1 VPEDLSAAPTTD
13 EHLLPAEYPARW
25 DADVVLADGSTA
37 RVRPIRPDDGQRVRD
52 FHARQSPE
60 SIYFRYFTPHPT
72 LSDREV
78 EQLTHIDYV
87 DRMAFVAL
95 RDDVMVGVA
104 RYDRWPTRSE
114 AEVAFFVDD
123 AHRGL
128 GLATLL
134 LEYLAAAAGEA
145 GISAFTATVLPSN
158 RRMVSVFHQAGYE
171 TTSSFEEGVIEVRLD
186 LRPTPEALV
195 AIDDRA
201 RRAEERAVRLLLA
214 PRSVAVVGAS
224 RQRGSVGH
232 EVLRNLLHHEFAGPI
247 YPVNRAVDHVA
258 GVRAVP
264 SLAAIDDRVDLAV
277 ICVPAAEVPAV
288 IEDCGRCQVPAV
300 IVLSAGF
307 AESGPEGEALSAAVL
322 RLARRFGIRL
332 LGPNC
337 LGVINTDPDVR
348 LHATFAT
355 PQPRRGRVAL
365 LAESGTIGGVILDHM
380 GAVGLGVSSFAAIG
394 NRADVSAND
403 MLQWWATDP
412 RTDIVLL
419 NIESFGNP
427 RRFSRIARQLARQKP
442 VVAVKSGRSARAYPD
457 DDGGDLPVATVG
469 ALLRQTGVVRVDTL
483 AELLDVARVLV
494 ATPLPAGGRVAVVG
508 NTGGSLVTAADAC
521 IDAGLE
527 LADPDPAIHEVL
539 GVGATKLRH
548 NPLDLGYQATAG
560 DVERVLRG
568 LLDDDA
574 VDSVLAVCAPSPG
587 LRTADLVRAIQAAR
601 ATAPA
606 KPLVASLFGPHT
618 PVITPPPI
626 LPTPSTPPAPT
637 SPPVPTAADAPGMVP
652 SGWPMGGAAP
662 VDAGGAV
669 DGAASA
675 SAGPGAE
682 STHDTAVVPAGWPLG
697 GAAPAVSGGGPGA
710 SAGVAV
716 GGALVDG
723 GQGLGSEAPTVP
735 VFDFPDAA
743 AHALGQVTRYARW
756 RAEPE
761 GRFVEPEGVVVA
773 DVLEAAAAALARHGE
788 GWLPPSEVAGLLQS
802 VGLEPIPA
810 RVVDDADAAV
820 AAAHELG
827 YPVAVKLLARDRL
840 AKSEAAGLALD
851 VYGDDHLRATCAR
864 MVEARGG
871 GAFPVMVQRMA
882 VPGVDVAVALADHP
896 LVGPVLTL
904 NAGGVATPVSAPQVQ
919 VLPLTDVDARRC
931 IELSPM
937 AALLDAP
944 ARARLEDLLLRV
956 GALSEAAEEVVALEL
971 NPVIVTGEAAAIADA
986 QVRLAPVA
994 RNPLPPVRRL

>member
-1 VPEDLSAAPTTD
+1 MPEDLSAAPTTD

-52 FHARQSPE
+52 FHSRQSPE

-337 LGVINTDPDVR
+337 LGVINTDPEVR

-483 AELLDVARVLV
+483 AELLDVARVLA

-587 LRTADLVRAIQAAR
+587 LRTTDLVRAIQSAR

-618 PVITPPPI
+618 PVISPPPI
-626 LPTPSTPPAPT
+626 LPSLAPPPGPAPT
-637 SPPVPTAADAPGMVP
+637 GSVPPAGAGGMAPAGSAPTGAPAGPAARRPTVHDPAPTGEGRYGLPDTVGEASALVP
-652 SGWPMGGAAP
+652 SGWPLGGAAP
-662 VDAGGAV
+662 VDAGGAPG
-669 DGAASA
+669 GAASTP
-675 SAGPGAE
+675 AGQDAE
-682 STHDTAVVPAGWPLG
+682 STHDRAVVPAGWPLG

-723 GQGLGSEAPTVP
+723 GQDLGPGAPTVP

-773 DVLEAAAAALARHGE
+773 DVLEAAAAALAEHGE
-788 GWLPPSEVAGLLQS
+788 GWLPPREVDGLLQS

-904 NAGGVATPVSAPQVQ
+904 NAGGVATPVSAPQV
-919 VLPLTDVDARRC
+919 
-931 IELSPM
+931 
-937 AALLDAP
+937 
-944 ARARLEDLLLRV
+944 
-956 GALSEAAEEVVALEL
+956 
-971 NPVIVTGEAAAIADA
+971 
-986 QVRLAPVA
+986 
-994 RNPLPPVRRL
+994 

>member
-1 VPEDLSAAPTTD
+1 MARPDGVAGPSLGAVPDEPSAVVDGGGGEAGVGAGGGDAGGVVGGEGAAAGGVTTG
-13 EHLLPAEYPARW
+13 EHQLPAGYPARW

-37 RVRPIRPDDGQRVRD
+37 RVRPVRPDDAQRFLD

-60 SIYFRYFTPHPT
+60 SIYFRYFTPHPR

-78 EQLTHIDYV
+78 EQLTHVDYR

-123 AHRGL
+123 AHQGL

-158 RRMVSVFHQAGYE
+158 RRMVSVFHQAGFE
-171 TTSSFEEGVIEVRLD
+171 TRSSFEEGVIEVRLD
-186 LRPTPEALV
+186 LRPTPEALA
-195 AIDDRA
+195 AIDERA
-201 RRAEERAVRLLLA
+201 RRAEARAVGLLLA

-224 RQRGSVGH
+224 RRRGSVGH
-232 EVLRNLLHHEFAGPI
+232 EVLRNLLHHELAGPI
-247 YPVNRAVDHVA
+247 HPVNRSASHVA

-264 SLAAIDDRVDLAV
+264 SLDAIDDGVDLAV

-288 IEDCGRCQVPAV
+288 VEDCGRCGVRAV

-307 AESGPEGEALSAAVL
+307 AEAGPEGEALSAAVL
-322 RLARRFGIRL
+322 RTARRFGIRL

-337 LGVINTDPDVR
+337 LGVINTDPEVR

-355 PQPRRGRVAL
+355 PQPRPGRVAL
-365 LAESGTIGGVILDHM
+365 LTESGTIGGVILDHM

-403 MLQWWATDP
+403 LLQWWADDP
-412 RTDIVLL
+412 RTDVVLL

-427 RRFSRIARQLARQKP
+427 RRFSRIARRLARRKP

-469 ALLRQTGVVRVDTL
+469 ALLRQTGVMRVDTM
-483 AELLDVARVLV
+483 AQLLDVARVLT
-494 ATPLPAGGRVAVVG
+494 ASPLPAGGRVAVVG
-508 NTGGSLVTAADAC
+508 NAGGSLVTAADAC
-521 IDAGLE
+521 VDAGLS
-527 LADPDPAIHEVL
+527 LADPDPAIHAVL

-548 NPLDLGYQATAG
+548 NPLDLGFLATAA
-560 DVERVLRG
+560 DVSRVLQG
-568 LLDDDA
+568 LLSDDG

-587 LRTADLVRAIQAAR
+587 LRSADLVAAVR
-601 ATAPA
+601 SARPSAPS
-606 KPLVASLFGPHT
+606 KPLVACIFGPHV
-618 PVITPPPI
+618 PVIE
-626 LPTPSTPPAPT
+626 
-637 SPPVPTAADAPGMVP
+637 
-652 SGWPMGGAAP
+652 
-662 VDAGGAV
+662 
-669 DGAASA
+669 
-675 SAGPGAE
+675 GPE
-682 STHDTAVVPAGWPLG
+682 
-697 GAAPAVSGGGPGA
+697 
-710 SAGVAV
+710 
-716 GGALVDG
+716 
-723 GQGLGSEAPTVP
+723 GLTVP

-743 AHALGQVTRYARW
+743 AYALGQVTRHAQW

-761 GRFVEPEGVVVA
+761 GRIVVPTGA
-773 DVLEAAAAALARHGE
+773 AAAGAREAAAAALEAHGE
-788 GWLPPSEVAGLLQS
+788 GWLPPDGVTAVLQS

-810 RVVDDADAAV
+810 RVVDDVAGAV
-820 AAAHELG
+820 AAANELG
-827 YPVAVKLLARDRL
+827 YPVAVKVLARSPL

-851 VYGDDHLRATCAR
+851 VYGDDHLRATCDR
-864 MVEARGG
+864 MASSRDD
-871 GAFPVMVQRMA
+871 GAFPLMIQRMA
-882 VPGVDVAVALADHP
+882 SPGVDVAIGLADHP
-896 LVGPVLTL
+896 MVGPVLSL

-919 VLPLTDVDARRC
+919 VLPLTDADARRC
-931 IELSPM
+931 IELSPV
-937 AALLDAP
+937 ASLLDGP
-944 ARARLEDLLLRV
+944 SRSRLEDTLLRI

-971 NPVIVTGEAAAIADA
+971 NPVIVTPTTAAIADA
-986 QVRLAPVA
+986 RLRLAPIP